1 MGIQDGNLVFTIV
14 VISLVLL
21 VSGFSSVY
29 ATHVPI
35 GLDTPLPWSVPDG
48 FDDGYLEFINPTEHP
63 GLVGMSFP
71 STPPGFIQTE
81 EFTGYT
87 LADGT
92 DIIVIGA
99 DNDVTHGDKADFDW
113 VQEHRMDEI
122 SAGAPVNH
130 PGLVG
135 ALGWTMGTPEMSAH
149 VEGTV
154 PPQVAPLTLHGH
166 SIAETPPGTLP
177 ELNNKAC
184 PGKFFEFVDVFSIIS
199 DGEDTDS
206 GLTRN
211 KALDYQ
217 VDFGNSVTGIFS
229 PGSAVKV
236 FVPGWTA
243 VTTIDDYV
251 ARWAPDLPGTYD
263 FVAIEPPFGFG
274 HDEVTEIDAVKCYV
288 TKRIVVGGE
297 MMPIDT
303 TAVLIAGIQTNASSI
318 FGTFVVI
325 GVIAFGA
332 LVISVKR
339 KPN

>member
-14 VISLVLL
+14 AISSVLL

-48 FDDGYLEFINPTEHP
+48 FDDGYLEFINPTEHGFFTP
-63 GLVGMSFP
+63 DGLGGLVGMPFM
-71 STPPGFIQTE
+71 STPPGTIQTE
-81 EFTGYT
+81 EYTGWT
-87 LADGT
+87 N
-92 DIIVIGA
+92 GA
-99 DNDVTHGDKADFDW
+99 GMDSIELLVDNDVTHGDKADFDW
-113 VQEHRMDEI
+113 VQQDRPLELVG
-122 SAGAPVNH
+122 AGVNH
-130 PGLVG
+130 PGLIG
-135 ALGWTMGTPEMSAH
+135 AMGWTIGTPEMSAH
-149 VEGTV
+149 FDGGVT
-154 PPQVAPLTLHGH
+154 HDH
-166 SIAETPPGTLP
+166 SGLVPPGTLP

-199 DGEDTDS
+199 TGEDFDS
-206 GLTRN
+206 TTRN
-211 KALDYQ
+211 AALDYQ

-229 PGSAVKV
+229 FGSPVKV
-236 FVPGWTA
+236 FVPGWTG

-251 ARWAPDLPGTYD
+251 ARWAPDLPGTYN
-263 FVAIEPPFGFG
+263 FVAIEPTFAAG
-274 HDEVTEIDAVKCYV
+274 HDQVTEIDAVKCYI

-303 TAVLIAGIQTNASSI
+303 TAVLIAGIQTNAYSI

-325 GVIAFGA
+325 GAIAFGA